1 MEGFQTNNTINYLRN
16 RNNISRKQLAQE
28 TGLTIMDISRMERN
42 NKSCGLD
49 KYRKVAEYFNLTVGL
64 ILNNDITAVISYIM
78 KNKELLS
85 ASNELQIAKHKSR
98 INIGNY
104 GEAIALEYEIL
115 RHIESDSPY
124 LQYIDPSAAQKP
136 KNGCDIFSRTL
147 DGRTL
152 LIEVKTSRGGL
163 KSKFF
168 ITRTEVNRAKL
179 AEKSGEEYLVYR
191 VIYVNDDI
199 KRDVIVL
206 TLAEIQ
212 KQYLRTPESYS
223 LKLRKGVAL
232 C

>member
-1 MEGFQTNNTINYLRN
+1 MEVFQTKNTINYLRN
-16 RNNISRKQLAQE
+16 RNNISRKQLAYD

-42 NKSCGLD
+42 NKNCGLD
-49 KYRKVAEYFNLTVGL
+49 KYRRVADYFNLTVSL
-64 ILNNDITAVISYIM
+64 ILNNDITAVISYII
-78 KNKELLS
+78 KNNELLS

-98 INIGNY
+98 ICIGNY
-104 GEAIALEYEIL
+104 GEAIALEYEIR
-115 RHIESDSPY
+115 RHIEADSPY
-124 LQYIDPSAAQKP
+124 LRYIDPSAAQKP

-147 DGRTL
+147 DGHVL

-206 TLAEIQ
+206 TLEEIQ

-223 LKLRKGVAL
+223 LKLRKGSAL